1 MILRSWCKYIVAIS
15 SLSSLTFS
23 FYTST
28 HVLTLLSA
36 LSWVGIK
43 QLLRLYSGACPCYIW
58 THFFFNFF
66 IFLLKM
72 IYFNWNRI
80 TVYVC
85 ITVMVF
91 DICINMNQPH
101 ENMCLSILNTTQT
114 SLVTPCF
121 WVLPQHKSWVHLSC
135 IELALAIS
143 FIYGNVPVSMLCSQ
157 IIPSLN
163 SPIESKSLLFI
174 CGSSL
179 LASM

>member
-1 MILRSWCKYIVAIS
+1 MN
-15 SLSSLTFS
+15 T
-23 FYTST
+23 
-28 HVLTLLSA
+28 
-36 LSWVGIK
+36 
-43 QLLRLYSGACPCYIW
+43 
-58 THFFFNFF
+58 FFFNFF

-91 DICINMNQPH
+91 VIYINMNHPH
-101 ENMCLSILNTTQT
+101 ENMCLPILNTTQT

-135 IELALAIS
+135 LELALVIS
-143 FIYGNVPVSMLCSQ
+143 FIYGNISVSMLCSQ

-163 SPIESKSLLFI
+163 SPIESNSLFFI
-174 CGSSL
+174 WGCREPAYCILSAYYILHIECSTFHSIIFQDL
-179 LASM
+179 E